1 MRTLFKWAVYA
12 GLAYM
17 TYRVT
22 LLALLVFLP
31 DTECPEGA
39 SIENEE
45 CIVAE

>member
-17 TYRVT
+17 AYRVA

-31 DTECPEGA
+31 ENPCPETG
-39 SIENEE
+39 STERED
-45 CIVAE
+45 CIVPE